1 MNYSFTERK
10 RVRKSFAKRVN
21 NHQVPY
27 LIATQLESYAKFLQA
42 EKPPMSRLTEGLT
55 GCLYFSIPNCVQQ
68 WLRTYGICVLPV
80 VTTTI

>member
-10 RVRKSFAKRVN
+10 RIRKSFAKRVN

-42 EKPPMSRLTEGLT
+42 EKPAMSRINEGLQAAFT
-55 GCLYFSIPNCVQQ
+55 SAFPIVSKNVNNGVTPITQRCALKCV
-68 WLRTYGICVLPV
+68 
-80 VTTTI
+80 